1 MDYVAVLITAAI
13 IGFVAVIAFAAARL
27 IDYCFKKK
35 EQNREYFS
43 EERLQREAF
52 MQNLALQREA
62 QAKGY
67 EYNKRLIQVGVDK
80 IGGMSEKLIKQIND
94 GVWESAKKMMSE
106 FED

>member
-27 IDYCFKKK
+27 IDYCFKKR
-35 EQNREYFS
+35 EQDREYFS
-43 EERLQREAF
+43 EERLQNDAF
-52 MQNLALQREA
+52 LQNLALKRQE
-62 QAKGY
+62 QARSY

-94 GVWESAKKMMSE
+94 GIWENAKEMMKGL
-106 FED
+106 

>member
-43 EERLQREAF
+43 EERLQNNKFLMDLTLTKRQQE
-52 MQNLALQREA
+52 L
-62 QAKGY
+62 GY
-67 EYNKRLIQVGVDK
+67 QYNKQLMQSGIDRFGV
-80 IGGMSEKLIKQIND
+80 MSEKLVKKIND
-94 GVWESAKKMMSE
+94 GVWESAKKMMQE
-106 FED
+106 FEE